1 MKNSK
6 AYIRSLVTSCVIWMC
21 QVDSCEDKDRKSSKT
36 TLFKNCK
43 VISRWWA
50 DKMVRFSNLMVTPKT
65 NDLEARMGAGGANSE
80 EHQL

>member
-1 MKNSK
+1 MKKSK

-21 QVDSCEDKDRKSSKT
+21 QVDSCEDKDRKSSKM

-50 DKMVRFSNLMVTPKT
+50 YQIMRFNNLMVTPKT
-65 NDLEARMGAGGANSE
+65 NDLEARMAVEGANSE
-80 EHQL
+80 DHQL